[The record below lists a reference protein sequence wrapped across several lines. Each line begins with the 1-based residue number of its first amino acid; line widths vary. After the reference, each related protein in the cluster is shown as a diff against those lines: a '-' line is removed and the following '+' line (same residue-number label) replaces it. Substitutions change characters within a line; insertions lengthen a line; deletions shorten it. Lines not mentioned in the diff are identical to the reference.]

1 MIKNE
6 QKRRAAIYIRVSTVE
21 QAKEGYSLPAQE
33 RKLRDY
39 CSLKDYVVYKVYAD
53 EGKSAKD
60 IKHRPQMQ
68 QLINDGLQGKF
79 DVVVVWSLTRFTR
92 KLTDLCVTCDKLE
105 KHGVYLESY
114 SESFDS
120 HTAVG
125 RMIRGI
131 LGVIAQ
137 WQLEETGN
145 NVRLAMK
152 ERAMQ
157 GNCTISYILGY
168 DPIDDGGLKINH
180 KEAKIVRYIFD
191 SYERHR
197 SFTAVA
203 HLCEKRGYSGKK
215 GNILNPQS
223 VTVILT
229 RFAYCGYYSWHRQP
243 IKADFP
249 PIISVEQYNR
259 VQSIIE
265 EVGQTRGS
273 PRKHPLVYL

>member
-92 KLTDLCVTCDKLE
+92 KLTDLCITCDKLE

-137 WQLEETGN
+137 WQLDETGN
-145 NVRLAMK
+145 NVKLAME
-152 ERAMQ
+152 ERAKLGQ
-157 GNCTISYILGY
+157 RTCGRILGY
-168 DPIDDGGLKINH
+168 DTVGGQMIVNK
-180 KEAKIVRYIFD
+180 KEAEIVKFIFD
-191 SYERHR
+191 TYEKERK
-197 SFTAVA
+197 FTMVA
-203 HLCEKRGYSGKK
+203 EHCRKRGYTGKY
-215 GNILNPQS
+215 GSPCSPHS
-223 VTVILT
+223 VSVILT
-229 RFAYCGYYSWHRQP
+229 QFIYCGYFGWHRQP
-243 IKADFP
+243 IKADFH

-259 VQSIIE
+259 VQAIIDST
-265 EVGQTRGS
+265 GKKSG
-273 PRKHPLVYL
+273 RKRIHPLVYL